1 MNIIRYLSSKEKLNS
16 LLDWLNIHE
25 FYLNLHHIQCKLD
38 NKEYNGCARHGFR
51 DYIMTNILSDKANI
65 IVLQE
70 KWIVFVKKHPFVYF
84 FMILLFCILPLAL
97 VIVTPSSNY
106 DKGGVIILMVSLL
119 FFLLLN
125 VRVIRRM
132 VAPKRF
138 EVSLEDDRLL
148 IKKNEEEVLNV
159 MGKDVS
165 FFKLIYYMK
174 VLKAFRI
181 DYNNLNGQVKR
192 FILSLDFVPNEDCEA
207 LLQILALFYSKNV
220 DSKKLTDG
228 ENWGTNLLISIVFLI
243 SLLVLGCMSD
253 DGISGKIL
261 FAIIINICFFILSLY
276 KYLALKNNKNKE

>member
-1 MNIIRYLSSKEKLNS
+1 
-16 LLDWLNIHE
+16 
-25 FYLNLHHIQCKLD
+25 
-38 NKEYNGCARHGFR
+38 
-51 DYIMTNILSDKANI
+51 MTNILSDKANI

-243 SLLVLGCMSD
+243 SLFVLGCMSD